1 MARYGQTANGM
12 AHFAPMMRL
21 EAPQL
26 NIGNPF
32 KDYIAQAIAE
42 RELELKEKG
51 LGLDE
56 QKLAYNAA
64 NHEADRDLAR
74 ELAGQQ
80 TKDAKDILK
89 LEYSY
94 KNNLANKAKAEE
106 DLIQKEI
113 NKYYGHLE
121 SLVDQGMDTSNPQE
135 FFKVARD
142 HARTLGNTEIVNF
155 ITNQGAKAA
164 ELNNLFLQNHMNKD
178 VVGNIIKGY
187 SENGKV
193 TTHRAYE

>member
-1 MARYGQTANGM
+1 
-12 AHFAPMMRL
+12 
-21 EAPQL
+21 
-26 NIGNPF
+26 
-32 KDYIAQAIAE
+32 
-42 RELELKEKG
+42 
-51 LGLDE
+51 
-56 QKLAYNAA
+56 
-64 NHEADRDLAR
+64 
-74 ELAGQQ
+74 
-80 TKDAKDILK
+80 
-89 LEYSY
+89 
-94 KNNLANKAKAEE
+94 
-106 DLIQKEI
+106 
-113 NKYYGHLE
+113 
-121 SLVDQGMDTSNPQE
+121 MDTSNPQE